1 MAPERN
7 ECVSRKWRPLISLK
21 EMHSNTHMNAVKIRL
36 VMVA

>member
-21 EMHSNTHMNAVKIRL
+21 EMHSMNAVKIRL